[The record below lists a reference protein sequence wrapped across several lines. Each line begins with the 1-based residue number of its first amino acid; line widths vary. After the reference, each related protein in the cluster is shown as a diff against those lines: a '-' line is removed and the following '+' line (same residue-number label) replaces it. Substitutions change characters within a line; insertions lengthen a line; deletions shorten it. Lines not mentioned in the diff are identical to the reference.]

1 LDSGWLGLP
10 KRTEPKEVTE
20 LADGTKMFWA
30 PIPKKQTYK
39 KVLMA
44 VGESFITFG
53 LILALFVGYK
63 AVLQDSL
70 IADTQISKAQGYGV
84 GPNQHKFRNPGQV
97 HRQAQIFGQMYI
109 PRFGNN
115 WTRLIAEGT
124 RWHPVL
130 NDIGVG
136 HYVGTAM
143 PGEVGNFAVAAHRGG
158 FGGAFKEIHR
168 LVDGDKVYVE
178 TRNFW
183 YVYNY
188 LQTKVV
194 NPTDITV
201 IAPVPPELNGA
212 VAGSKYMTMTSCTP
226 IFVNTQR
233 IIVWFELDQVIPIQ
247 DGPPQELNIGG
258 D

>member
-1 LDSGWLGLP
+1 MPES
-10 KRTEPKEVTE
+10 TEAIEVTE
-20 LADGTKMFWA
+20 LPDGTKMFWA
-30 PIPKKQTYK
+30 PIPKEPTSK
-39 KVLMA
+39 KVLLA
-44 VGESFITFG
+44 VGESFITLG

-63 AVLQDSL
+63 AVLQDSV
-70 IADTQISKAQGYGV
+70 IADKQIAAAQEFGKK
-84 GPNQHKFRNPGQV
+84 HKLRDPSQV
-97 HRQAQIFGQMYI
+97 TRQAQIFGRMYV
-109 PRFGNN
+109 PRFGTK

-130 NDIGVG
+130 NEIGVG

-158 FGGAFKEIHR
+158 FGASFKEMHR
-168 LVDGDKVYVE
+168 LVAGDKVYVE

-183 YVYNY
+183 YVYDY

-233 IIVWFELDQVIPIQ
+233 IIAWFELDQVIPIQ

-258 D
+258 N

>member
-1 LDSGWLGLP
+1 MD
-10 KRTEPKEVTE
+10 VTE
-20 LADGTKMFWA
+20 LPDGTKMFWA
-30 PIPKKQTYK
+30 PIPKKQTGK
-39 KVLMA
+39 KVLLII
-44 VGESFITFG
+44 GETSITLG

-63 AVLQDSL
+63 AVLQDTL
-70 IADTQISKAQGYGV
+70 ISDKQAAKAQEFGSGA
-84 GPNQHKFRNPGQV
+84 NQHQFRDPSQV
-97 HRQAQIFGQMYI
+97 HKQAQIFARMYV
-109 PRFGNN
+109 PRFGAA

-130 NDIGVG
+130 NEIGVG

-143 PGEVGNFAVAAHRGG
+143 PGEIGNFAVAAHRGG
-158 FGGAFKEIHR
+158 FGASFKEMHR
-168 LVDGDKVYVE
+168 LVSGDKVYVE

-194 NPTDITV
+194 NPTDISV

-233 IIVWFELDQVIPIQ
+233 IIAWFELDQVIPIQ

-258 D
+258 N